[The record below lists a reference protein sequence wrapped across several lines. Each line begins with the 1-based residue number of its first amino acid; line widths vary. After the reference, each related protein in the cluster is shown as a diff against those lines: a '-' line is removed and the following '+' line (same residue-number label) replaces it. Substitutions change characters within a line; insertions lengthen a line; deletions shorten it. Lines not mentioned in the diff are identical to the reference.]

1 MKGTV
6 VMMTIVLL
14 LVSVKA
20 VPQDGDFQKIPFEL
34 ANGLIL
40 VEASVNGDTGSFIL
54 DTGSPMVVVNPK
66 NISDLQISR
75 TQSETAFRGQ
85 PVLVKHFAWAGIERE
100 GLEALAM
107 DMSHLEKASQRKI
120 LGVIGYEVLRKYELM
135 FDCRN
140 QVLLLY
146 EPKNS
151 WVHLQQAPLFSAR
164 FTLQDELP
172 VITARIGKKKVRFGL
187 DTGGTS
193 NLMSQEL
200 LQELPATAHGA
211 LEKEQVA
218 GFGNLPEYKD
228 AASIYGIQIADKT
241 FRNSRFIFTDLSHLK
256 RLKVDSLLGMPFL
269 CQYRFSINY
278 RKGEIYFW
286 PHGEEINYRR
296 I

>member
-107 DMSHLEKASQRKI
+107 DMFISIKHSVPDTD
-120 LGVIGYEVLRKYELM
+120 VISIP
-135 FDCRN
+135 D
-140 QVLLLY
+140 
-146 EPKNS
+146 
-151 WVHLQQAPLFSAR
+151 
-164 FTLQDELP
+164 
-172 VITARIGKKKVRFGL
+172 
-187 DTGGTS
+187 
-193 NLMSQEL
+193 
-200 LQELPATAHGA
+200 
-211 LEKEQVA
+211 
-218 GFGNLPEYKD
+218 GFV
-228 AASIYGIQIADKT
+228 AASAA
-241 FRNSRFIFTDLSHLK
+241 F
-256 RLKVDSLLGMPFL
+256 
-269 CQYRFSINY
+269 
-278 RKGEIYFW
+278 
-286 PHGEEINYRR
+286 
-296 I
+296 